1 MIDMT
6 ILTTHAYVL
15 EEGKNCN
22 VSDLLAGKYTDYNG
36 TQASFSTRPNSSTS
50 YIASVAYPDSS
61 GRYRDFWFDHL
72 NSNATYETVHITTR

>member
-1 MIDMT
+1 MV
-6 ILTTHAYVL
+6 LTSTAYVL

-36 TQASFSTRPNSSTS
+36 TQASFSTRSGSTTS
-50 YIASVAYPDSS
+50 YIASAAYND
-61 GRYRDFWFDHL
+61 GTARYRDYWFDHL